1 MGWGAVYK
9 DLGDVLKSEM
19 ESDIFSVPVLWKFP
33 CSSFLGEVSILLVQ
47 CFSSI

>member
-9 DLGDVLKSEM
+9 DLDDVLKSEM
-19 ESDIFSVPVLWKFP
+19 ENDIFSVPVLWKFLF
-33 CSSFLGEVSILLVQ
+33 SSLLGEVSTLLVQ

>member
-9 DLGDVLKSEM
+9 DLDDVLKSEM
-19 ESDIFSVPVLWKFP
+19 ENDIFSVPVLWEFP
-33 CSSFLGEVSILLVQ
+33 FSSLLGEVSILLAQ